1 MTYAKLHE
9 NLPDGW
15 WTQTNIA
22 REDFRELP
30 ITSSTVAVKLG
41 PNGVIIVTHISSLRS
56 LVMQHISV
64 LKPLHANIINLIAQ
78 YGKVVMSVNVVHELF
93 AAVVPTAFCS
103 KYAGFGNNSVAL
115 VRERTIPTE

>member
-30 ITSSTVAVKLG
+30 ITGSTVSVKLG
-41 PNGVIIVTHISSLRS
+41 PHGVIIVTHIFSLRS
-56 LVMQHISV
+56 SVMQHISV
-64 LKPLHANIINLIAQ
+64 LKPLHVNIINLIAQ
-78 YGKVVMSVNVVHELF
+78 YEKVVISVDVVHDLF
-93 AAVVPTAFCS
+93 ATLVPT
-103 KYAGFGNNSVAL
+103 GF
-115 VRERTIPTE
+115 P